1 MAIKTQYI
9 VAGIEFERLDD
20 ATQFDRFLNGL
31 AYAVHPYQLADT
43 EDFSYEL
50 EMQISARA
58 TIETLRVAYGN
69 KADLAYAEPELVW
82 RTALQNGFV
91 VPEPPKPPKKV
102 APKKKSPKDITPAK
116 VIS

>member
-20 ATQFDRFLNGL
+20 AAQFDRFLNGL
-31 AYAVHPYQLADT
+31 AYSLHPYQLADT
-43 EDFSYEL
+43 DCSYEL
-50 EMQISARA
+50 EMQVSARA

-69 KADLAYAEPELVW
+69 KLDLTYAEPELVW
-82 RTALQNGFV
+82 RTALQHGFE
-91 VPEPPKPPKKV
+91 VPEPTKPPKKV

-116 VIS
+116 VRS